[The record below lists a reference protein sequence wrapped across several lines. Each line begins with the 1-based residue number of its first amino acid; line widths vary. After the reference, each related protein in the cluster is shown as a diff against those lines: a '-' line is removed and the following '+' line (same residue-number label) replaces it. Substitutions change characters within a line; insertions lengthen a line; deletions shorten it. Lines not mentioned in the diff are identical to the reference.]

1 MCTWELAI
9 DHEIWENK
17 KKDLEGEV
25 NLQIK

>member
-9 DHEIWENK
+9 DQEIWENK
-17 KKDLEGEV
+17 KKDLEGEL